1 MYIPSKYENT
11 NLKEVKE
18 FIQSNAFGILTSLS
32 KGRLWATHIPLELE
46 INEGSPDVLVGH
58 IAKANEQWKDFDNN
72 KEVLCIFNGP
82 HTYVSSSWYKKE
94 EVPTWNYIAVHVY
107 GTIKIQ
113 NEREVLAAMNRLV
126 DKYEKQS
133 KQPLSLKNLSPK
145 TLKQIRGVVGFEIK
159 IEEIKAAYK
168 LSQGREED
176 HASIIKE
183 LNDLNNPAS
192 TSVAKEMQKKR

>member
-18 FIQSNAFGILTSLS
+18 FIQLNAFGILTSLS

-46 INEGSPDVLVGH
+46 IREGSPDVLVGH
-58 IAKANEQWKDFDNN
+58 IAKANEQWKGFDNN
-72 KEVLCIFNGP
+72 QEVLCIFNGP
-82 HTYVSSSWYKKE
+82 HSYVSSSWYEKE

-113 NEREVLAAMNRLV
+113 NEREVLAAMHRLV
-126 DKYEKQS
+126 DKYEKHS

-145 TLKQIRGVVGFEIK
+145 TLKQVRGVVGFEIK

-176 HASIIKE
+176 HTSIIKE
-183 LNDLNNPAS
+183 LNNLNNPAS
-192 TSVAKEMQKKR
+192 SSIAKEMQKKR